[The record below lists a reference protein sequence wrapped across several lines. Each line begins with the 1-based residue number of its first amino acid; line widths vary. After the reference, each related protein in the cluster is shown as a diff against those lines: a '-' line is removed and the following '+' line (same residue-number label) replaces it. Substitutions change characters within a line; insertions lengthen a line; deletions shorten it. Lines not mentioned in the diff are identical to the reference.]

1 MILSFKQGIM
11 SKKLKLKKYFMSYKI
26 YVNLCN
32 LGRFLVTFE
41 FLCSLKKVVKMVQLY
56 IKTPHWQVS
65 YITVFIP
72 ICILVLSESL
82 FMTLLYEYY
91 GLYPEFFFFGMQRY
105 EEILIPMSL
114 LEPPISEE
122 ALLAQQQESLQAI
135 MDKVEPVNL
144 GMYTMSIGFGLIAL
158 TTVIFILSGRV

>member
-1 MILSFKQGIM
+1 MILSSKQGIM

-26 YVNLCN
+26 YVNVCN
-32 LGRFLVTFE
+32 LGRFLLAFE
-41 FLCSLKKVVKMVQLY
+41 FLCSLKKVVKMVRLY
-56 IKTPHWQVS
+56 IKSDIWQTWN
-65 YITVFIP
+65 ITIGIP

-82 FMTLLYEYY
+82 YTTLYYEYY

-105 EEILIPMSL
+105 EEISIPLSL

-122 ALLAQQQESLQAI
+122 VLLAQRQESMQATI
-135 MDKVEPVNL
+135 DNVEPLNR
-144 GMYTMSIGFGLIAL
+144 GMYAMSIGFGLIAL